1 MRRAITAAFFAASA
15 SAEAIPD
22 AGVLA
27 GMPVDAELPLISAGS
42 SSSPLRSTSRV
53 VPAVMPV
60 SLGDA
65 GGSAAGFD
73 LQDPAAQCQWW
84 FPDVG
89 FEFDLSSIAGKLLH
103 SAFFRSRKLPSS
115 CPPTALASPLATRA
129 GQAFTYTVSGAQ
141 KYLFSFC
148 GNLTNNPCQNG
159 VVAASIQLP
168 PSGVGCL
175 HAMGILP
182 NADASLYS
190 TDPTAGMVL
199 TYRGIE
205 PCGQFAGSMYT
216 TTFTLLCDRT
226 AGASPLTIVGFNDD
240 ECSLQYTIRTP
251 AACPV
256 PKLETVNPLG
266 GGWIAFIVIVV
277 LAAAYLVGGVVYKRA
292 AYGATGIESVPN
304 IDTWRA
310 VKRTLCCENRRGA
323 GSSALYGHAALEDAD
338 AGGPGATA
346 YTAAPDA

>member
-1 MRRAITAAFFAASA
+1 M
-15 SAEAIPD
+15 
-22 AGVLA
+22 
-27 GMPVDAELPLISAGS
+27 
-42 SSSPLRSTSRV
+42 
-53 VPAVMPV
+53 
-60 SLGDA
+60 
-65 GGSAAGFD
+65 
-73 LQDPAAQCQWW
+73 
-84 FPDVG
+84 
-89 FEFDLSSIAGKLLH
+89 
-103 SAFFRSRKLPSS
+103 
-115 CPPTALASPLATRA
+115 
-129 GQAFTYTVSGAQ
+129 
-141 KYLFSFC
+141 
-148 GNLTNNPCQNG
+148 
-159 VVAASIQLP
+159 
-168 PSGVGCL
+168 

-240 ECSLQYTIRTP
+240 ECSLQYTIRSP

-256 PKLETVNPLG
+256 PKLQTVSPLG